1 MNLETSAVIGGT
13 RHPIYSLRQLLLYAL
28 KLGTVGFGGPLALV
42 AYMYRDLVEQRHWI
56 SEADYKEGLALAQ
69 VMPGP
74 LRAQLAIRLGNE
86 PGGRLLEFVHENLPR
101 RITTMRPR
109 YDVFKELLANYAQG
123 MPYDEFAARVPALI
137 EPTKATISQI
147 GAISRELSEGEDC
160 ISTEAV
166 TAIPCRHPLSTHSY
180 LR

>member
-13 RHPIYSLRQLLLYAL
+13 RHPLYSLRQLLLYAL

-42 AYMYRDLVEQRHWI
+42 GYMYRDLVEQRHWI

-101 RITTMRPR
+101 LITTMRPR
-109 YDVFKELLANYAQG
+109 YDVLKELLANYAQG
-123 MPYDEFAARVPALI
+123 MPYDEFAARVCPR
-137 EPTKATISQI
+137 SN
-147 GAISRELSEGEDC
+147 R
-160 ISTEAV
+160 TEQGYDF
-166 TAIPCRHPLSTHSY
+166 PDWGDL
-180 LR
+180 